1 MTLIYGNGFSQEQL
15 ETFCSAIQLNL
26 LVSITTLIKEMDR
39 LKIPYG
45 FQKPVNLE
53 EANRRLS
60 QLPTVSVLVVVTD
73 SAEDVIQS
81 PESSALDSNGGKP
94 LNADVSQQ
102 KLGSEEGRC
111 GLIRDPIAELADRE
125 YDAANDAAAQ
135 QSENAELAREFR
147 KLEHPSFGFNLK
159 MAITKEN
166 IEIIKKL
173 WKDSGI
179 QYCYSRANEFQLID
193 CCAYMME
200 HIDRISAPDY
210 KPTNEDILNARVTT
224 IGVHETKF
232 KMEGMSIIFLVAI
245 SAYDQV
251 CSEDEETN
259 RVVESMNLFGSI
271 CNHPLFKKTDMVLFF
286 NKIDLFQEKVKKR
299 PISLYF
305 HDYEGPAEEYEPAAN
320 YFKKRFTDINKYPNE
335 KRIYTH
341 LTHATDTS
349 MTKKVL
355 ASVLDS
361 ICPEKYMY

>member
-1 MTLIYGNGFSQEQL
+1 MGCNTSAPIDQDPAAKQRNDEIEKQIDQEKKKLGAEQKTKLLLLGSGESEQL

-147 KLEHPSFGFNLK
+147 KLEHPSFGFNLR
-159 MAITKEN
+159 MAITKDN

-232 KMEGMSIIFLVAI
+232 KMEGMLLVIYDVGGQRSERKKWAQYFDDTQAIIFLVAI

-259 RVVESMNLFGSI
+259 RGI
-271 CNHPLFKKTDMVLFF
+271 
-286 NKIDLFQEKVKKR
+286 I
-299 PISLYF
+299 
-305 HDYEGPAEEYEPAAN
+305 
-320 YFKKRFTDINKYPNE
+320 
-335 KRIYTH
+335 
-341 LTHATDTS
+341 
-349 MTKKVL
+349 
-355 ASVLDS
+355 
-361 ICPEKYMY
+361 

>member
-1 MTLIYGNGFSQEQL
+1 
-15 ETFCSAIQLNL
+15 
-26 LVSITTLIKEMDR
+26 
-39 LKIPYG
+39 
-45 FQKPVNLE
+45 
-53 EANRRLS
+53 
-60 QLPTVSVLVVVTD
+60 
-73 SAEDVIQS
+73 
-81 PESSALDSNGGKP
+81 NGGKP

-179 QYCYSRANEFQLID
+179 HESLRIYLPSCFD
-193 CCAYMME
+193 CDWCSMME

-232 KMEGMSIIFLVAI
+232 KMDGMLLVIYDVGGQRSERKKWAQYFDDTQAIIFLVAI

-299 PISLYF
+299 PVSLYF

-361 ICPEKYMY
+361 IVSKNLQTIGLF